1 MKFFGILSAGFWG
14 MGVKKTGKMV
24 WEGNFMAAV
33 QKGAIS
39 FGLVYIP
46 VGLYTATQDSDI
58 AFNQLHKADKSRIR
72 YKKVCGHCGKEVEAK
87 DIVRG
92 YEYAKDQYVV
102 ITDEE
107 IEKIKTEKDRTIT
120 IVSFVSLEEVP
131 PVYYDKAYH
140 IVPQKG
146 GGKAL
151 ELLRLAM
158 MALNR
163 AALGK
168 TVIANSEKMLLLIPR
183 EEGMLAETLLFESDI
198 KEIPVD
204 YDRPKVTEG
213 EMEMAKQLIKS
224 MEAPFTPEKYKDEFQ
239 EKLKALIAG
248 KIAGKSV
255 AAPKEEKPGVIID
268 LMEALKA
275 SVKNAEKGKGQKSP
289 PKGSASSRQGASSRG
304 KSRAAKTKKG
314 A

>member
-1 MKFFGILSAGFWG
+1 MQL
-14 MGVKKTGKMV
+14 
-24 WEGNFMAAV
+24 GNNLTMAV
-33 QKGAIS
+33 TQKGAIS

-46 VGLYTATQDSDI
+46 VSLYTATQDSDVS
-58 AFNQLHKADKSRIR
+58 FHQLHKADKSRIR

-107 IEKIKTEKDRTIT
+107 IENLKTEKDKTIT
-120 IVSFVSLEEVP
+120 ILSFTALDEIS

-140 IVPQKG
+140 VVPQKG

-158 MALNR
+158 LKSQR
-163 AALGK
+163 AALGR
-168 TVIANSEKMLLLIPR
+168 TVLGSSEKLLVIIPR
-183 EEGMLAETLLFESDI
+183 EDGMLIQTLLYQADV

-204 YDRPKVTEG
+204 FERPKVTQAELN
-213 EMEMAKQLIKS
+213 MAEQLIKG
-224 MEAPFTPEKYKDEFQ
+224 MEEPFTPEKYKDEFQ
-239 EKLKALIAG
+239 EKLKSLIADKIEG
-248 KIAGKSV
+248 KEV
-255 AAPKEEKPGVIID
+255 VMPKEEKPSVILD

-275 SVKNAEKGKGQKSP
+275 SVKSAGEKKSP
-289 PKGSASSRQGASSRG
+289 AQKARPR
-304 KSRAAKTKKG
+304 TKARKQ